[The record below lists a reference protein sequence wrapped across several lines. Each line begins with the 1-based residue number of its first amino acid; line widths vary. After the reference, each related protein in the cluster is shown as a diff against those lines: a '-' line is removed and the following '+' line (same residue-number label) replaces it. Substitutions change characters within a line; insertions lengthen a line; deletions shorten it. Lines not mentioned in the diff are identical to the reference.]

1 MINTKHIYY
10 IAVPDKVKYSYQSFP
25 TWKNYSFTGTLY
37 EAQEKA
43 IELFIKAGYLD
54 EDIFINLSEY
64 YLDKFPLGDEKYLDD
79 LEENWDK
86 FTDDEKRNH
95 LKNFYDDYLEFYID
109 DFNRGLTLWKNVSDE
124 DKRNVYSNNL
134 NVIHL
139 D

>member
-1 MINTKHIYY
+1 MPNKIERYY
-10 IAVPDKVKYSYQSFP
+10 IAIPNKVKYNYQSVP

-43 IELFIKAGYLD
+43 IQLFIETGDLD
-54 EDIFINLSEY
+54 KDMLTNLSEY

-79 LEENWDK
+79 LEEKWDK
-86 FTDDEKRNH
+86 FTNDEKRKH
-95 LKNFYDDYLEFYID
+95 LKDFYDDYLEFYID
-109 DFNRGLTLWKNVSDE
+109 DFNRGLTLWKNVSNE
-124 DKRNVYSNNL
+124 DKKNVWTYNL